1 MQSLLK
7 ELGWGQCLEGGTYKT
22 ALRYTQS
29 CLSSTLQGL
38 SQTANFCYKDLA
50 AGEPDDAATERN
62 QNHGPHTSS

>member
-38 SQTANFCYKDLA
+38 SQTANFCYKDPA
-50 AGEPDDAATERN
+50 AGEPDDD
-62 QNHGPHTSS
+62 